1 MISGLLEPR
10 QGSVTHGDDEAM
22 KGRRIDSVEVG
33 LYPHSSHSLF
43 EKLDLVVGLQPDRR
57 IR

>member
-10 QGSVTHGDDEAM
+10 QGSVTYGDDEAM

-43 EKLDLVVGLQPDRR
+43 EKLDLVVG
-57 IR
+57 